1 MKIKTKNIFKV
12 VLSIGIISFFSG
24 CTTISRDGGFF
35 KSVDGGINF
44 KQGNGETE
52 SILAGKN
59 ILSLEINLSNDKE
72 IFVGTQ
78 SAGLFKSVDEGATWL
93 SDVNDFRNITDI
105 ELIPN
110 TQVIYMVAKKNGRGK
125 LFKSDNN
132 GEAWNEIYTEKDE
145 TSYLTSIAVHHSN
158 SDSIYIANSKGGL
171 FKSDDG
177 GATWKNLYWAQSLIR
192 KIEIDKVNPNLI
204 YLATTNNGLLMSQN
218 QGTEF
223 EAIVKGGYIY
233 NVVAH
238 PNREGFLYVSSK
250 AGLQRSSDK
259 GSNWET
265 LNTLVKADELVSRG
279 LAINPNNPR
288 EIYYTSGKTFY
299 KSTNEGETW
308 IPIQFEVGASI
319 EIIQINPHNTQL
331 IYLGTNNR
339 NSGMQIVPKFN

>member
-145 TSYLTSIAVHHSN
+145 IQGYFPKGRDSVFYECTLTVTDKKTKPVTLELNITIHNYVFEFPEKK
-158 SDSIYIANSKGGL
+158 IFTKM
-171 FKSDDG
+171 K
-177 GATWKNLYWAQSLIR
+177 KNT
-192 KIEIDKVNPNLI
+192 V
-204 YLATTNNGLLMSQN
+204 
-218 QGTEF
+218 
-223 EAIVKGGYIY
+223 
-233 NVVAH
+233 
-238 PNREGFLYVSSK
+238 
-250 AGLQRSSDK
+250 
-259 GSNWET
+259 
-265 LNTLVKADELVSRG
+265 
-279 LAINPNNPR
+279 
-288 EIYYTSGKTFY
+288 
-299 KSTNEGETW
+299 
-308 IPIQFEVGASI
+308 
-319 EIIQINPHNTQL
+319 
-331 IYLGTNNR
+331 
-339 NSGMQIVPKFN
+339 